1 MVSELKI
8 ADWAVLQRF
17 GDNTSQYVGWVWA
30 SLRLP
35 DTDNANRATRA
46 HVLLIAALLLLGEVA
61 PLFLTMPQALAPLPG
76 AAADGD
82 DTAESMTSIRAD
94 GDGSYAWSTAIDDEA
109 SVSAAITSE
118 NASSSG
124 APFGLGA
131 DPRIIAAVGA
141 LTSLCAVGLRRLV
154 GSKVDVL
161 APVNQSLCLATHF
174 AASR

>member
-1 MVSELKI
+1 M
-8 ADWAVLQRF
+8 
-17 GDNTSQYVGWVWA
+17 
-30 SLRLP
+30 
-35 DTDNANRATRA
+35 
-46 HVLLIAALLLLGEVA
+46 LLIAALLLLGEVA

-76 AAADGD
+76 AAAGGD

-94 GDGSYAWSTAIDDEA
+94 GDGSYAWSTAVYDEA

-118 NASSSG
+118 SASISG
-124 APFGLGA
+124 APVGLGA

-154 GSKVDVL
+154 GGKVDVL